1 MRVACFVELPQW
13 CGVEMRSVDSII
25 HRLSIFHNQ
34 LGPVSLWQLIV
45 VQCFIQ
51 NPSQEGGLAPTI
63 SRTACWTILWWNVLI
78 DFYWLSQYCIQT
90 ITGGAITIKMTAIFE
105 PVAFNFIFNCF
116 FYIHLKNCNTYCIY
130 VQLYF
135 LITIYQYNTTGNGS
149 QGARDNVAINIKT
162 CKGIKV

>member
-1 MRVACFVELPQW
+1 MAALVLSLCWQKRGLSNFCANCCVGQLKFYHCMRVVCSAELPQW
-13 CGVEMRSVDSII
+13 CVTEMRSVDSII

-105 PVAFNFIFNCF
+105 PDAFNFIFRYLNC
-116 FYIHLKNCNTYCIY
+116 L
-130 VQLYF
+130 QSPRA
-135 LITIYQYNTTGNGS
+135 TGLS
-149 QGARDNVAINIKT
+149 
-162 CKGIKV
+162 